1 MRTIKEH
8 LTAKANGE
16 RMSNTIHHA
25 LSEFVFAGWMTQ
37 DGVFNDESQESI
49 CQDMIQVI
57 ELIDGQDHS
66 GFSIQYL
73 ITHLPP
79 LLKQE
84 PVAPL
89 TGEAD
94 EWMQLQDDLY
104 MNKRCHRV
112 VKYGENEPSYDTE
125 GVVHYEK
132 TIDSDGKE
140 SRSYFIEKPTTPIT
154 FPYTPT
160 TVYVEASQ
168 EEADLG

>member
-1 MRTIKEH
+1 MPTIKEH
-8 LTAKANGE
+8 LNAKANGE

-84 PVAPL
+84 PLTPL

-94 EWMQLQDDLY
+94 EWMQFQDDLY

-125 GVVHYEK
+125 GVVYYEK

-140 SRSYFIEKPTTPIT
+140 SRTYFIEKPTTPIT

>member
-1 MRTIKEH
+1 MPTIKEH

-25 LSEFVFAGWMTQ
+25 LSEFVFAGWMTPEGTF
-37 DGVFNDESQESI
+37 DDEMQESI
-49 CQDMIQVI
+49 CQNMIDVI
-57 ELIDGQDHS
+57 ELIDGQGHS

-73 ITHLPP
+73 INHLTT

-84 PVAPL
+84 PLTPL

-94 EWMQLQDDLY
+94 EWVQMQDDLY

-125 GVVHYEK
+125 GVVYYEK

-140 SRSYFIEKPTTPIT
+140 SKTYFIKKPTVPIT
-154 FPYTPT
+154 FPYTLTTEYLPT
-160 TVYVEASQ
+160 N
-168 EEADLG
+168 